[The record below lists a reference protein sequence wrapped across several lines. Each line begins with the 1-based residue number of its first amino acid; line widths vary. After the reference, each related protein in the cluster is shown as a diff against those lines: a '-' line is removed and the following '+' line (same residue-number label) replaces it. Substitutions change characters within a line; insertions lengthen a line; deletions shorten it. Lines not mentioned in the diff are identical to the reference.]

1 MRGRPA
7 ALTTAAG
14 AMALV
19 LIGGPIIASP
29 ARAGEPT
36 VVVLPGDTL
45 GAIAARYRTSVERLA
60 ALNRLSDPNLIHAGQ
75 HLLIPQVSAPAV
87 APPAVPRTHV
97 VRFGEH
103 LTGIAATYGTTIAA
117 IVAANGLSS
126 PDLIFPGQRLLIP
139 GTTTAGSQVPPA
151 PGGTAPASTE
161 LTSYVVRAGE
171 TLTAIA
177 GRYHTT
183 LAALTTLNHLVDP
196 SRIQAGQVLLVPTPV
211 RVTADWSTRRFD
223 AATRGLMAVRDDVR
237 DLVTR
242 QARRLGVPVPLA
254 LAVAWQESGWRQ
266 DVVSDAGA
274 IGIMQ
279 LLPDTADW
287 VATSMLGAPIDI
299 GSSDQNVRGGV
310 TLLKHYLVRY
320 QGNKTLALG
329 AYYQGQRAVDEQGIF
344 PISRPYIASI
354 LALEALLAP

>member
-1 MRGRPA
+1 
-7 ALTTAAG
+7 
-14 AMALV
+14 MALILV
-19 LIGGPIIASP
+19 GGPIIASP
-29 ARAGEPT
+29 ARAGEPS
-36 VVVLPGDTL
+36 VVVRAGDTL

-60 ALNRLSDPNLIHAGQ
+60 TLNRLSDPNAIQAGQ
-75 HLLIPQVSAPAV
+75 QLLVPQVSAPTIA
-87 APPAVPRTHV
+87 APRTHV

-117 IVAANGLSS
+117 IVAANDLSS

-139 GTTTAGSQVPPA
+139 GTTTGAAQA
-151 PGGTAPASTE
+151 PSTSGGTAPAGTE

-177 GRYHTT
+177 DRYHTSI
-183 LAALTTLNHLVDP
+183 AGLTTLNHLVDP
-196 SRIQAGQVLLVPTPV
+196 SRIQAGQVLLVRTPV

-223 AATRGLMAVRDDVR
+223 AETRGLMAERDDVR
-237 DLVTR
+237 DRVTR

-266 DVVSDAGA
+266 GVVSDAGA

-287 VATSMLGAPIDI
+287 VATTMLGAPIDI

-320 QGNKTLALG
+320 QGNQPLALA
-329 AYYQGQRAVDEQGIF
+329 AYYQGQRAVDELGIF
-344 PISRPYIASI
+344 PVSRPYIISI
-354 LALEALLAP
+354 LAVEALLAP